1 MMTNAASEIEEISQQ
16 MQQIRTSV
24 GVDIHDLVDNARA
37 LTDWRHYWRQHPWAW
52 CGAAVVLGYSIVPSR
67 RFGNTDARTL
77 AALAQGSNA
86 KPVASSGKRIIS
98 ELAGM
103 VLGMV
108 VQRGMQGVVRGLAGM
123 FQSETASPPASPSTR
138 ETSREPT

>member
-1 MMTNAASEIEEISQQ
+1 MTITESEIEEISKQ

-24 GVDIHDLVDNARA
+24 GVDIHDLVENARA
-37 LTDWRHYWRQHPWAW
+37 LTDWRHYWRQHPWAC
-52 CGAAVVLGYSIVPSR
+52 CGAAIVLGYSVVPSR

-77 AALAQGSNA
+77 ATLAQGSHA
-86 KPVASSGKRIIS
+86 KSSAAPGKRIIS

-108 VQRGMQGVVRGLAGM
+108 VQRGMQSVVRGLAGM
-123 FQSETASPPASPSTR
+123 FQSDTASPPSSPNLQ